1 NFKYT
6 LYELSG
12 IYVQIYQ
19 ISMKKIVYRK
29 IAKDCTKF
37 FLTTIFTI
45 SLIIWVL
52 QAVNYLDF
60 VIEDGHGFI
69 VYFKYTLL
77 SFPKILSRIFPFA
90 IFLSFAY
97 IFLKYE
103 NKNELVIF
111 WNFGIKKINFIN
123 FFIKLS
129 FFFVLLS
136 LLLNAVIVP
145 LAQDKARSF
154 IRSSDLDFFESIL
167 KPKKF
172 IDIIKNL
179 TIYFDEKGVEGELKN
194 IFLND
199 KSSETESQTTFAKT
213 GILKERGNTR
223 LLILYDGRTINYI
236 NGNISEFKF
245 SKTDFNISKYT
256 SNTTTHQK
264 TQENSTL
271 ELMMCSLVLNN
282 LKKEFK
288 FTEIKVIN
296 NCLYEN
302 LKNIYEEL
310 YSRLLKPFYVTFL
323 ITITLL
329 FILKSKDHPSFN
341 SNKLKIYIFGFLFMI
356 FVESTSNFV
365 TTNLLQNLFL
375 LILPFL
381 FMLIIYI
388 YFLVTLRVKSK

>member
-1 NFKYT
+1 M
-6 LYELSG
+6 SG

-60 VIEDGHGFI
+60 VIKDGHGFI

-145 LAQDKARSF
+145 LSQDKARSF
-154 IRSSDLDFFESIL
+154 IRSSDLEFFESIL

-179 TIYFDEKGVEGELKN
+179 TIYFDEKGEDGVLKN

-199 KSSETESQTTFAKT
+199 KSSETKSQTTFANT
-213 GILKERGNTR
+213 GILKKLGNTR
-223 LLILYDGRTINYI
+223 LLILYDGIRINYI

-271 ELMMCSLVLNN
+271 ELITCSLVLNN
-282 LKKEFK
+282 LAKKLK

-310 YSRLLKPFYVTFL
+310 YSRLLKPFYITFL

-381 FMLIIYI
+381 FILIIYI
-388 YFLVTLRVKSK
+388 YFLGTLRVKHK

>member
-1 NFKYT
+1 
-6 LYELSG
+6 
-12 IYVQIYQ
+12 
-19 ISMKKIVYRK
+19 MKKIVYRK

-37 FLTTIFTI
+37 FVTTVFTI

-145 LAQDKARSF
+145 LFQDKARSF

-179 TIYFDEKGVEGELKN
+179 TIYFDEKGEDGVLKN

-199 KSSETESQTTFAKT
+199 KSSETESQTTFANT

-223 LLILYDGRTINYI
+223 LLILYDGIRINYI

-271 ELMMCSLVLNN
+271 ELIMCSLALNN
-282 LKKEFK
+282 LEKKFK

-310 YSRLLKPFYVTFL
+310 YSRLLKPFYITFL

-356 FVESTSNFV
+356 FVESTSNFI

-381 FMLIIYI
+381 FILIIYI
-388 YFLVTLRVKSK
+388 YFLGTLRVKHK

>member
-1 NFKYT
+1 MNA
-6 LYELSG
+6 

-90 IFLSFAY
+90 IFLSFTY

-123 FFIKLS
+123 FFVKLS

-145 LAQDKARSF
+145 LSQDKARSF

-179 TIYFDEKGVEGELKN
+179 TIYFDEKGEEGELKN

-223 LLILYDGRTINYI
+223 LLILYNGRTINYI

-271 ELMMCSLVLNN
+271 DLIMCSLVLNN
-282 LKKEFK
+282 LEKKFK
-288 FTEIKVIN
+288 TTEVKVIN

-310 YSRLLKPFYVTFL
+310 YSRILKPFYVTFL

-341 SNKLKIYIFGFLFMI
+341 SNKLKIYIFGFFFMI

-381 FMLIIYI
+381 FILIIYI
-388 YFLVTLRVKSK
+388 YFLGTLRVKNK

>member
-1 NFKYT
+1 
-6 LYELSG
+6 
-12 IYVQIYQ
+12 
-19 ISMKKIVYRK
+19 MKKIVYRK

-97 IFLKYE
+97 ILLKYE

-123 FFIKLS
+123 FFVKLS

-145 LAQDKARSF
+145 LSQDKARSF

-179 TIYFDEKGVEGELKN
+179 TIYFDEKGEDGVLKN

-271 ELMMCSLVLNN
+271 ELIMCSLVLNN
-282 LKKEFK
+282 LENEFK

-310 YSRLLKPFYVTFL
+310 YSRLLKPFYLTFL

-356 FVESTSNFV
+356 FIESTSNFV

-381 FMLIIYI
+381 FILIIYI
-388 YFLVTLRVKSK
+388 YFLGTLRVKRK

>member
-1 NFKYT
+1 
-6 LYELSG
+6 
-12 IYVQIYQ
+12 
-19 ISMKKIVYRK
+19 MKKIVYRK

-123 FFIKLS
+123 FFVKLS
-129 FFFVLLS
+129 FFFVFLS

-145 LAQDKARSF
+145 LSQDKARSF

-179 TIYFDEKGVEGELKN
+179 TIYFDERGEEGELKN

-199 KSSETESQTTFAKT
+199 RSGETESQTTFAKT

-223 LLILYDGRTINYI
+223 LLILYNGKTINNI
-236 NGNISEFKF
+236 NGKISEFEF

-264 TQENSTL
+264 TQENSTR
-271 ELMMCSLVLNN
+271 ELIMCLLVLNN
-282 LKKEFK
+282 LEKKIK
-288 FTEIKVIN
+288 STEVKVIN

-302 LKNIYEEL
+302 LENIYEEL
-310 YSRLLKPFYVTFL
+310 YSRLLKPFYISFL

-341 SNKLKIYIFGFLFMI
+341 ASKLRIYIFGFLFMI
-356 FVESTSNFV
+356 FIESTSNFV

-388 YFLVTLRVKSK
+388 YFLRTLRVKNK

>member
-1 NFKYT
+1 
-6 LYELSG
+6 
-12 IYVQIYQ
+12 
-19 ISMKKIVYRK
+19 MKKIVYRK

-145 LAQDKARSF
+145 LSQDKARSF

-179 TIYFDEKGVEGELKN
+179 TIYFDEKGEEGELKN

-271 ELMMCSLVLNN
+271 ELIMCSLVLNN
-282 LKKEFK
+282 LEKEFQ

-310 YSRLLKPFYVTFL
+310 YSRILKPFYVTFL

-341 SNKLKIYIFGFLFMI
+341 SNKLKIYTFGFLFMI

-375 LILPFL
+375 LLLPFL
-381 FMLIIYI
+381 FILIIYI
-388 YFLVTLRVKSK
+388 YFLRALRVKNR

>member
-1 NFKYT
+1 
-6 LYELSG
+6 
-12 IYVQIYQ
+12 
-19 ISMKKIVYRK
+19 MKKIVYRK

-111 WNFGIKKINFIN
+111 WNFGIKKISFIN
-123 FFIKLS
+123 FFVKLS
-129 FFFVLLS
+129 FFFVFLS

-145 LAQDKARSF
+145 MSQDKARSF

-179 TIYFDEKGVEGELKN
+179 TIYFDERGENGELKN

-199 KSSETESQTTFAKT
+199 RLNQNKSQTTFAKI
-213 GILKERGNTR
+213 GILKNYANVR
-223 LLILYDGRTINYI
+223 LLILYDGKTINNI
-236 NGNISEFKF
+236 NGKISEFKF
-245 SKTDFNISKYT
+245 SKSDFNISKYT

-264 TQENSTL
+264 TQENSTI
-271 ELMMCSLVLNN
+271 ELIRCSLVLNN
-282 LKKEFK
+282 LLENNKSKSVK
-288 FTEIKVIN
+288 IIN
-296 NCLYEN
+296 NCLVAN
-302 LKNIYEEL
+302 LENIYEEL
-310 YSRLLKPFYVTFL
+310 YSRLIKPFYITFL
-323 ITITLL
+323 IAISLL
-329 FILKSKDHPSFN
+329 LILKSKDHPSFN
-341 SNKLKIYIFGFLFMI
+341 NNKLRIYILGFLFLI
-356 FVESTSNFV
+356 FLELTSSLV
-365 TTNLLQNLFL
+365 TINLLQNLFL
-375 LILPFL
+375 LILPF
-381 FMLIIYI
+381 FFTLITYL
-388 YFLVTLRVKSK
+388 YFLGTLKVNNK

>member
-1 NFKYT
+1 
-6 LYELSG
+6 
-12 IYVQIYQ
+12 
-19 ISMKKIVYRK
+19 MKKIVYRK

-123 FFIKLS
+123 FIVKLS

-145 LAQDKARSF
+145 LSQNKARSF

-179 TIYFDEKGVEGELKN
+179 TIYFDEKGERGELKN

-271 ELMMCSLVLNN
+271 ELIMCSLVLNN
-282 LKKEFK
+282 LEKEFN

-341 SNKLKIYIFGFLFMI
+341 SSKLKIYIFGFLFMI

-375 LILPFL
+375 LLLPFL
-381 FMLIIYI
+381 FILIIYI
-388 YFLVTLRVKSK
+388 YFLGTLRVKNR

>member
-1 NFKYT
+1 
-6 LYELSG
+6 
-12 IYVQIYQ
+12 
-19 ISMKKIVYRK
+19 MKKIVYRK

-145 LAQDKARSF
+145 LSQDKARSF

-179 TIYFDEKGVEGELKN
+179 TIYFDEKGEEGELKN

-271 ELMMCSLVLNN
+271 ELIMCSLVLNN
-282 LKKEFK
+282 LEKEFN

-341 SNKLKIYIFGFLFMI
+341 SSKLKIYIFGFLFMI

-375 LILPFL
+375 LLLPFL
-381 FMLIIYI
+381 FILIIYI
-388 YFLVTLRVKSK
+388 YFLGTLRVKNR